1 MSVSYIHC
9 QFSRAAPGIA
19 TLQRGFWSRAGAW
32 RSQEGTGAGL
42 TKWTSSGI
50 INRPLTGWKPVP
62 QLAVA
67 EIAREDEETVRGN
80 RDASGVRQT
89 VHAAA
94 IRGHAARIALRV
106 GIEKVVVDVAVEDF
120 LPVATAG
127 KAEPVAVIVER
138 VF

>member
-1 MSVSYIHC
+1 MLSSH
-9 QFSRAAPGIA
+9 GIA
-19 TLQRGFWSRAGAW
+19 L
-32 RSQEGTGAGL
+32 
-42 TKWTSSGI
+42 I

-120 LPVATAG
+120 LPVATAE

-138 VF
+138 VFMQARDDHDIASDAGQP